1 MVNLFSW
8 DMTATIS
15 LYSLSLCLGLYQLTL
30 NKGECLSFIRQLK
43 FVLEFL
49 GICAYYYYLCHCSNI
64 LDECQIRLARSL
76 YNSNWY
82 QCSRKTKK
90 DLLVFLRQLQRSN
103 HLKYNQG
110 SLILNK
116 VLFMKAAK
124 FAYSFVNCIR
134 VRR

>member
-8 DMTATIS
+8 DMIVTIS
-15 LYSLSLCLGLYQLTL
+15 LCSLIMCFCLYQLTL
-30 NKGECLSFIRQLK
+30 NKGESLSFIRQFK
-43 FVLEFL
+43 FVLEFFC
-49 GICAYYYYLCHCSNI
+49 IAAYYYYLCHCSNI
-64 LDECQIRLARSL
+64 LDECQLKLARSL